1 MHDGLELEARGVP
14 TAVVITEP
22 FRPTVEAICE
32 TRSIRGDWFVV
43 LEHPIG
49 NLTESELRK
58 RAETAV
64 TKIGEILTRDTSSKS
79 LSEKP
84 SC

>member
-22 FRPTVEAICE
+22 FRPTVEAILQ
-32 TRSIRGDWFVV
+32 TRSVREDWFAV

-49 NLTESELRK
+49 NLTEAELRE
-58 RAETAV
+58 RAAMAV
-64 TKIGEILTRDTSSKS
+64 SRVMEILTSA
-79 LSEKP
+79 
-84 SC
+84 